1 MKLIFHKRYIG
12 NACLKESVGNYGA
25 FYLHIGGKKK
35 MSEKVLQYD
44 KPSLQ
49 GTLTI
54 PGDKSVSHRS
64 VMFGAIAK
72 GKTTVDGFL
81 LGEDCLST
89 IDCFRKLGVKIDVE
103 GTNVSIDSPGIDGW
117 QEPSEVLYTG
127 NSGTTT
133 RLMLGILAG
142 SNVHTVMTGD
152 ASIGKRPMRR
162 VIDPL
167 RQMGAHITGRA
178 NGQYTPLAI
187 QGTTLRAIDYH
198 MPVASAQ
205 VKSAILLAGLR
216 AEGTTIV
223 RETEISRDHTERMLR
238 QFGAKVDEADGVI
251 SIQGGQTLTGTHV
264 SVPGDISSAAFFL
277 VAGAICEGSKIMLK
291 NVGINPTRDGI
302 IEVLQNMG
310 AAMTLMP
317 NEDSQSEPTA
327 TITIETSALKGTT
340 IEGDIIPRL
349 IDEIPI
355 LALLATQAHGK
366 TIIKDAEELKVKETD
381 RITAV
386 VDELKKL
393 GANIEATED
402 GMIIEGP
409 TPLQGAS
416 LKTYGDHRIGMM
428 GAVAALITDGAVTL
442 DDAECIAVSYP
453 PFFEHIEVVK

>member
-1 MKLIFHKRYIG
+1 
-12 NACLKESVGNYGA
+12 
-25 FYLHIGGKKK
+25 
-35 MSEKVLQYD
+35 MSKKVLQYD

-54 PGDKSVSHRS
+54 PGDKSISHRS
-64 VMFGAIAK
+64 VMFGAIAT

-103 GTNVSIDSPGIDGW
+103 GTNVSIDSPGIEGW
-117 QEPSEVLYTG
+117 QEPTEVLYTG

-133 RLMLGILAG
+133 RLLLGILAG
-142 SNVHTVMTGD
+142 STVHSVMTGD

-178 NGQYTPLAI
+178 DGQYTPLAI
-187 QGTTLRAIDYH
+187 QGTALQAIDYH

-205 VKSAILLAGLR
+205 VKSAVLLAGLR

-223 RETEISRDHTERMLR
+223 REMEVSRDHTERMLR
-238 QFGAKVDEADGVI
+238 QFGAQVDEVDGVI
-251 SIQGGQTLTGTHV
+251 SLKGGQTLTGTHV

-277 VAGAICEGSKIMLK
+277 VAGAICEDSKITLE
-291 NVGINPTRDGI
+291 NVGVNPTRDGI
-302 IEVLQNMG
+302 IEVLHNMG
-310 AAMTLMP
+310 ASITLMP

-327 TITIETSALKGTT
+327 TITIETSTLRGTT

-355 LALLATQAHGK
+355 LALLATQANGK

-409 TPLQGAS
+409 TPLRGAS

-453 PFFEHIEVVK
+453 SFFEHIEEVK

>member
-1 MKLIFHKRYIG
+1 
-12 NACLKESVGNYGA
+12 
-25 FYLHIGGKKK
+25 
-35 MSEKVLQYD
+35 MSEKILQYN

-49 GTLTI
+49 GTLSI

-64 VMFGAIAK
+64 VMFGAIAT

-103 GTNVSIDSPGIDGW
+103 GTNVSIDSPGIEGW
-117 QEPSEVLYTG
+117 QEPTEVLYTG

-142 SNVHTVMTGD
+142 SKVHSVMTGD

-178 NGQYTPLAI
+178 DGQYTPLAI
-187 QGTTLRAIDYH
+187 QGTALQAIDYH

-205 VKSAILLAGLR
+205 VKSAVLLAGLR

-223 RETEISRDHTERMLR
+223 REIEVSRDHTERMLR
-238 QFGAKVDEADGVI
+238 QFGAQVDEVDGVI
-251 SIQGGQTLTGTHV
+251 SLKGGQTLTGTHV

-277 VAGAICEGSKIMLK
+277 VAGAICEDSKITLE

-302 IEVLQNMG
+302 IEVLHNMG
-310 AAMTLMP
+310 ASITVMP

-327 TITIETSALKGTT
+327 TITIETSTLEGTT

-355 LALLATQAHGK
+355 LALLATQANGK

-393 GANIEATED
+393 GAQIEATED

-409 TPLQGAS
+409 TPLRGAS
-416 LKTYGDHRIGMM
+416 LQTYGDHRIGMM
-428 GAVAALITDGAVTL
+428 GAVAALITDGTVTL

-453 PFFEHIEVVK
+453 SFFEHIEEVM

>member
-1 MKLIFHKRYIG
+1 
-12 NACLKESVGNYGA
+12 
-25 FYLHIGGKKK
+25 
-35 MSEKVLQYD
+35 MSEKVLQYH

-49 GTLTI
+49 GHLTI

-64 VMFGAIAK
+64 VMFGAIAT

-89 IDCFRKLGVKIDVE
+89 IDCFRKLGVKIDVD
-103 GTNVSIDSPGIDGW
+103 GTNVTIESAGMEAW

-142 SNVHTVMTGD
+142 SNVHSVMTGD

-178 NGQYTPLAI
+178 DGQYTPLAI
-187 QGTTLRAIDYH
+187 QGTTLQAIDYQ

-216 AEGTTIV
+216 AQGTTVV

-238 QFGAKVDEADGVI
+238 QFGAQLTVEEGVI
-251 SIQGGQTLTGTHV
+251 SFEGGQTLLGTHV

-277 VAGAICEGSKIMLK
+277 VAGAICQDSKVVLE
-291 NVGINPTRDGI
+291 NVGINPTRDGV
-302 IEVLQNMG
+302 IEVLRNMG
-310 AAMTLMP
+310 ASMTVVP
-317 NEDSQSEPTA
+317 NEDDQFEPTA
-327 TITIETSALKGTT
+327 TITIETSTLKGTI

-355 LALLATQAHGK
+355 LALLATQAHGT

-386 VDELKKL
+386 VDELQKL
-393 GANIEATED
+393 GARIEATED
-402 GMIIEGP
+402 GMVIEGP

-416 LKTYGDHRIGMM
+416 LQTYGDHRIGMM
-428 GAVAALITDGAVTL
+428 GAVAALITNGAVTF

-453 PFFEHIEVVK
+453 SFFEHVEAVKK

>member
-1 MKLIFHKRYIG
+1 MFTGKRRITALSIFILEEKT
-12 NACLKESVGNYGA
+12 
-25 FYLHIGGKKK
+25 
-35 MSEKVLQYD
+35 MSEKVLQYN
-44 KPSLQ
+44 KPTLR

-64 VMFGAIAK
+64 VMFGAIAT

-103 GTNVSIDSPGIDGW
+103 GTSVSIDSPGIDGW
-117 QEPSEVLYTG
+117 QEPTEILYTG

-142 SNVHTVMTGD
+142 SNVHSVMTGD

-167 RQMGAHITGRA
+167 RQMGARITGRA

-187 QGTTLRAIDYH
+187 QGTSLRAIDYH

-205 VKSAILLAGLR
+205 VKSAVLLAGLR
-216 AEGTTIV
+216 AAGTTIV

-238 QFGAKVDEADGVI
+238 QFGAEIDVMDGVI
-251 SIQGGQTLTGTHV
+251 SFEGGQTLTGTHV

-277 VAGAICEGSKIMLK
+277 VAGAICHNSKITLE

-310 AAMTLMP
+310 ASMTVIP

-327 TITIETSALKGTT
+327 TITIETSSLKATT
-340 IEGDIIPRL
+340 IEGEIIPRL

-355 LALLATQAHGK
+355 LALLATQADGK

-381 RITAV
+381 RIAAV
-386 VDELKKL
+386 VDELRKL
-393 GANIEATED
+393 GAKIEATED
-402 GMIIEGP
+402 GMVIEGP

-416 LKTYGDHRIGMM
+416 LQTYGDHRIGMM
-428 GAVAALITDGAVTL
+428 GAIAALITDGAVTL
-442 DDAECIAVSYP
+442 DDADCIAVSYP
-453 PFFEHIEVVK
+453 TFFEHIESVK

>member
-1 MKLIFHKRYIG
+1 
-12 NACLKESVGNYGA
+12 
-25 FYLHIGGKKK
+25 
-35 MSEKVLQYD
+35 MSEKVLQYH

-49 GTLTI
+49 GHLTI

-64 VMFGAIAK
+64 VMFGAIAT

-89 IDCFRKLGVKIDVE
+89 IDCFRKLGVKIDVD
-103 GTNVSIDSPGIDGW
+103 GTNVTIESAGMEAW

-142 SNVHTVMTGD
+142 SNVHSVMTGD

-178 NGQYTPLAI
+178 DGQYTPLAI
-187 QGTTLRAIDYH
+187 QGTTLQAIDYQ

-216 AEGTTIV
+216 AQGTTVV

-238 QFGAKVDEADGVI
+238 QFGAQLTVEEGVI
-251 SIQGGQTLTGTHV
+251 SFEGGQTLLGTHV

-277 VAGAICEGSKIMLK
+277 VAGAICQDSKVVLE
-291 NVGINPTRDGI
+291 NVGINPTRDGV
-302 IEVLQNMG
+302 IEVLRNMG
-310 AAMTLMP
+310 ASMTVVP
-317 NEDSQSEPTA
+317 NEDDQSEPTA
-327 TITIETSALKGTT
+327 TITIETSTLKGTI

-355 LALLATQAHGK
+355 LALLATQAHGT

-386 VDELKKL
+386 VDELQKL
-393 GANIEATED
+393 GARIEATKD
-402 GMIIEGP
+402 GMVIEGP

-428 GAVAALITDGAVTL
+428 GAVAALITNGAVTL

-453 PFFEHIEVVK
+453 SFFEHVEAVKK

>member
-1 MKLIFHKRYIG
+1 
-12 NACLKESVGNYGA
+12 
-25 FYLHIGGKKK
+25 

-64 VMFGAIAK
+64 VMFGAIAT

-89 IDCFRKLGVKIDVE
+89 IDCFRKLGVKIEVE

-117 QEPSEVLYTG
+117 QEPTEVLYTG

-142 SNVHTVMTGD
+142 SNGHSVMTGD

-178 NGQYTPLAI
+178 DGQYTPLAI

-223 RETEISRDHTERMLR
+223 RETEVSRDHTERMLR
-238 QFGAKVDEADGVI
+238 QFGAKVDEVDGVI
-251 SIQGGQTLTGTHV
+251 SIKGGQTLTGTHV

-277 VAGAICEGSKIMLK
+277 VAGAICEASEIMLK

-302 IEVLQNMG
+302 IEVLQKMG
-310 AAMTLMP
+310 ASMTLIP
-317 NEDSQSEPTA
+317 DEDSQSEPTA

-355 LALLATQAHGK
+355 LALLATQANGK

-409 TPLQGAS
+409 TPLRGAS

-428 GAVAALITDGAVTL
+428 GAVAALITNGAVIL

-453 PFFEHIEVVK
+453 PFFEHIEEVK

>member
-1 MKLIFHKRYIG
+1 
-12 NACLKESVGNYGA
+12 
-25 FYLHIGGKKK
+25 
-35 MSEKVLQYD
+35 MSEKVLQYN

-64 VMFGAIAK
+64 VMFGAIAT

-117 QEPSEVLYTG
+117 QEPTEVLYTG

-142 SNVHTVMTGD
+142 SNVHSVMTGD

-187 QGTTLRAIDYH
+187 QGTLLQAIDYH

-205 VKSAILLAGLR
+205 VKSAVLLAGLR

-223 RETEISRDHTERMLR
+223 RETEISRDHTERMLG
-238 QFGAKVDEADGVI
+238 QFGAEIDVMDGVI
-251 SIQGGQTLTGTHV
+251 SFEGGQTLTGTHV

-277 VAGAICEGSKIMLK
+277 VAGAICHNSKITLE

-302 IEVLQNMG
+302 IEILQNMG
-310 AAMTLMP
+310 ASMTVIP

-327 TITIETSALKGTT
+327 TITIETSSLKGTT
-340 IEGDIIPRL
+340 IEGEIIPRL

-355 LALLATQAHGK
+355 LALLATQADGK

-381 RITAV
+381 RIAAV
-386 VDELKKL
+386 VDELRKL
-393 GANIEATED
+393 GAKIEATED
-402 GMIIEGP
+402 GMMIEGP

-416 LKTYGDHRIGMM
+416 LQTYGDHRLGMM

-442 DDAECIAVSYP
+442 DDADCIAVSYP
-453 PFFEHIEVVK
+453 TFFEHIESVK